1 MCESDK
7 ENKVSFLNQ
16 VELSTYKT
24 NIQRSPIALKRKED
38 VEPTLRKLKLAVL
51 GGDFDEMLQ
60 QQVGVVSRIAK

>member
-1 MCESDK
+1 M
-7 ENKVSFLNQ
+7 SFLNQ